1 MNVSEVI
8 KVLEARGCQP
18 RRCGEGWTARCP
30 AHDDRNPSLSVDA
43 GSGGRVLLHCHA
55 GCSTESIVRALGLE
69 MRDLMPARASRY
81 VGFSQAKPSGNGRA
95 FPTAEAAIE
104 SMDTLMEGK
113 AAWRS
118 GRWDY
123 QDADGNCV
131 GVVLRYDRPGS
142 PKEIR
147 PLACIDG
154 AWHIAAMPE
163 LRPLYRLPELLAADP
178 STPVIVCEGEKSVEA
193 ARRCGLVATTS
204 AGGARAA
211 GKSDWT
217 PLAGRHVVI
226 LPDNDKPGE
235 AYAEDVAKAAQAA
248 GAADVRILRLANYA
262 PDLPEGGDIADVVES
277 ETWCGLSLGDAA
289 TPADLG
295 KWILKTAETISPVR
309 PEDLAA
315 GPTIE
320 RFTPFPTEVL
330 PELMREYVKAK
341 ACAMRCDET
350 YVAVPLLS
358 GAAAAIGNSRAI
370 RLKRD
375 WTEPAILW
383 TVILGESGAMK
394 SPALQA
400 ALQPVHKR
408 QDESM
413 QKYKEDR
420 EQYKAALAE
429 YEEQLRLWN
438 RRPKGNALLTEKPQ
452 KPEEPRPRHCVCNDV
467 TIEALAGILQYE
479 PRGVLLEC
487 DELGTW
493 FGSFD
498 RYRQKAAA
506 HDAPRWLSM
515 FHAGPLKVDRRTG
528 EPKVLY
534 VPRASVSITG
544 AMTLDAFRCAIGKEH
559 RKNGLLARL
568 LVVYPPRPKKRWTEA
583 ETPPELEERIDKLFG
598 KLYDL
603 KPASGDETKMTPQI
617 VTLSDEAKRLWVE
630 FYNEHNEEQFELV
643 GDLAAAWSKLE
654 GYAARLAL
662 VVHCVRSA
670 EDTSIDPLKLDA
682 ESMRAGIALARW
694 FANETKRVYPLLD
707 ESPEEQDWRRLV
719 ELIEHK
725 GGAVTVREIQRTSRL
740 FRTAEE
746 AEAALNALVEA
757 GWGVWETPA
766 GGDRGGRPSR
776 IFRLSTKPPSAPT
789 KPPAAGPETGFVNVG
804 AVDAR
809 AAEGGGDAP
818 ADPGKPPPEPA
829 PGTPPA
835 QEPERLPSSGSILK
849 L

>member
-1 MNVSEVI
+1 MTLSEVI

-18 RRCGEGWTARCP
+18 RQCGKGWTARCP

-55 GCSTESIVRALGLE
+55 GCSTENIVRALGLE
-69 MRDLMPARASRY
+69 MRDLMPAKASRY
-81 VGFSQAKPSGNGRA
+81 AGFPQAKPSGNGRA
-95 FPTAEAAIE
+95 FPTAEAAIASLDT
-104 SMDTLMEGK
+104 SMERKG
-113 AAWRS
+113 WRRT

-131 GVVLRYDRPGS
+131 GVVLRYDHPDGTKS
-142 PKEIR
+142 IY
-147 PLACIDG
+147 PLARIDG
-154 AWHIAAMPE
+154 TWHIAAMPPPR
-163 LRPLYRLPELLAADP
+163 LLYRLPELLAADT

-204 AGGARAA
+204 AGGAKAA
-211 GKSDWT
+211 NMTDWT

-248 GAADVRILRLANYA
+248 GAADVRILRLAGYA
-262 PDLPEGGDIADVVES
+262 LNLPEGGDIADVVES

-289 TPADLG
+289 TLD
-295 KWILKTAETISPVR
+295 KWILKTAETIPPVR

-320 RFTPFPTEVL
+320 PFTPFPTEML
-330 PELMREYVKAK
+330 PEPMREYVQVSAR
-341 ACAMRCDET
+341 AIGCDAA
-350 YVAVPLLS
+350 YVAAPLLS
-358 GAAAAIGNSRAI
+358 AAAAAIGNSRAI
-370 RLKRD
+370 QLKRG

-383 TVILGESGAMK
+383 TAIIGESGTQK
-394 SPALQA
+394 SPALRA
-400 ALQPVHKR
+400 ALRPVHKR
-408 QDESM
+408 QKELM

-420 EQYKAALAE
+420 EQYEAALAE
-429 YEEQLRLWN
+429 YEEQLRSWK
-438 RRPKGNALLTEKPQ
+438 RPPRGNALLAEKPQ
-452 KPEEPRPRHCVCNDV
+452 KPKEPRAGHCVCNDV

-506 HDAPRWLSM
+506 HDAPRWRSM
-515 FHAGPLKVDRRTG
+515 FHARELKVDRRTG

-534 VPRASVSITG
+534 VPRASVSIAG
-544 AMTLDAFRCAIGKEH
+544 AMTPDEFRCAIGKEH
-559 RKNGLLARL
+559 RTNGLLARL
-568 LVVYPPRPKKRWTEA
+568 LGVYPPRPEKRWTEA
-583 ETPPELEERIDKLFG
+583 ETPPELEDRIDELFG

-603 KPASGDETKMTPQI
+603 KPAGGDETEMTPQI
-617 VTLSDEAKRLWVE
+617 VTLSDEARRLWRK
-630 FYNEHNEEQFELV
+630 FYDEHNEEQREMV

-662 VVHCVRSA
+662 VVHCVRSVM
-670 EDTSIDPLKLDA
+670 DTSIDPLKIDA

-694 FANETKRVYPLLD
+694 FANETRRVCALLD
-707 ESPEEQDWRRLV
+707 ESPEERDRRRLV
-719 ELIEHK
+719 ELIKHK

-766 GGDRGGRPSR
+766 GGDRGGRPTR

-809 AAEGGGDAP
+809 AAEGGDWG
-818 ADPGKPPPEPA
+818 EV
-829 PGTPPA
+829 
-835 QEPERLPSSGSILK
+835 
-849 L
+849 